1 MFSKQAVSYLAF
13 LMVVL
18 VATSS
23 AVQTIAELQLIEGSE
38 AQNSNNTAKLLLH
51 RDVLQGDAYRD
62 IPCHVVSVC
71 GKQGVMKSTLLRALS
86 IFFDMAY
93 GAFHTNNLGVA
104 TTTTVDI
111 SDVSRDNH
119 ILIDI
124 IGNDDP
130 SFAMPYGLDPLAVD
144 RAFSQLVAPAAN
156 VLIYVSKLCMK
167 LLFTLIQTKTDVSY
181 FSQLNKK
188 FVGVI

>member
-1 MFSKQAVSYLAF
+1 
-13 LMVVL
+13 
-18 VATSS
+18 
-23 AVQTIAELQLIEGSE
+23 
-38 AQNSNNTAKLLLH
+38 
-51 RDVLQGDAYRD
+51 
-62 IPCHVVSVC
+62 
-71 GKQGVMKSTLLRALS
+71 
-86 IFFDMAY
+86 
-93 GAFHTNNLGVA
+93 
-104 TTTTVDI
+104 
-111 SDVSRDNH
+111 VSRDNH

-167 LLFTLIQTKTDVSY
+167 LLFTLIQTKADVSY

>member
-1 MFSKQAVSYLAF
+1 
-13 LMVVL
+13 
-18 VATSS
+18 
-23 AVQTIAELQLIEGSE
+23 
-38 AQNSNNTAKLLLH
+38 
-51 RDVLQGDAYRD
+51 
-62 IPCHVVSVC
+62 
-71 GKQGVMKSTLLRALS
+71 MKSTLLRALS

-167 LLFTLIQTKTDVSY
+167 LLFTLIQTKADVSY